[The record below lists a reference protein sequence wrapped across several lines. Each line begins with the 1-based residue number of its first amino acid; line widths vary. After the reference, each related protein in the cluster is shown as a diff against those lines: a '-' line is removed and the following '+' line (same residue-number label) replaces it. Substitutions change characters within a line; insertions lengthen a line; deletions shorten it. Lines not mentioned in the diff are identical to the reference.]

1 MISHQPSLDH
11 PSLIAPIQRVYA
23 SGGPNLPTEI
33 SSRFCASERRSSWTV
48 GKEVSED
55 ILKTKKVERSPQPQK
70 WRALHFLAPKVAQ
83 SPLLSPKSGT
93 HTMCPHSSL
102 QTQFAHMY
110 ISHSQLPN
118 TCHTPFCPD
127 ISPVCFVPHLYGS
140 SVFSCSLPHGGRRSQ
155 PMGAGKSPRTLFPIC
170 GDPIS
175 PICQKSYFLLFNTH
189 SLDVSHPLCPYIMI

>member
-55 ILKTKKVERSPQPQK
+55 ILKPQKVERSPQPQK

-93 HTMCPHSSL
+93 HTMCPHASL

-118 TCHTPFCPD
+118 R
-127 ISPVCFVPHLYGS
+127 Y
-140 SVFSCSLPHGGRRSQ
+140 
-155 PMGAGKSPRTLFPIC
+155 M
-170 GDPIS
+170 
-175 PICQKSYFLLFNTH
+175 
-189 SLDVSHPLCPYIMI
+189 SHPILILPGYITGVVCSSFALFVCIFLQSSSWWAAVRTDGCRQV